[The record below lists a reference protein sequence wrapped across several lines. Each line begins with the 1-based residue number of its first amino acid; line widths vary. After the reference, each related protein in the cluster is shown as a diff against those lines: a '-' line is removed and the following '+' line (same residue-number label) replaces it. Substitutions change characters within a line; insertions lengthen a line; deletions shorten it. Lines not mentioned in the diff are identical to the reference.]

1 MGLTTSRIDPQ
12 TDLSPTGIRHDR
24 NAQLQPRDINRDGD
38 VQAVPEPSTP
48 ALLGLAPPALLALRM
63 TRRHAVQA
71 TTDR

>member
-1 MGLTTSRIDPQ
+1 MGLNSPRTDPQ
-12 TDLSPTGIRHDR
+12 TDLSPTGIHHDR

-48 ALLGLAPPALLALRM
+48 APLGLALSALWVLRM
-63 TRRHAVQA
+63 TQRHAVQA